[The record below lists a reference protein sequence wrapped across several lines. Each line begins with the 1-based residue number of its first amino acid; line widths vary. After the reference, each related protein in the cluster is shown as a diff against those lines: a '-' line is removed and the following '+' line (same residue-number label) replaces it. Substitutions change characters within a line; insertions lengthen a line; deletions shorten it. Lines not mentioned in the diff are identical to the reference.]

1 MYVKP
6 TNCHPYLLSSSCHHF
21 YCKKCIP
28 YSQALRLNRIFSNNE
43 FFDKIC
49 NDLEKHLLEK
59 DYSEKMVRKEILRA
73 RAIPSDASLEKVN
86 NQEKQQKITFNI
98 TYHPVFRNIGKIL
111 EEYM

>member
-1 MYVKP
+1 
-6 TNCHPYLLSSSCHHF
+6 
-21 YCKKCIP
+21 
-28 YSQALRLNRIFSNNE
+28 
-43 FFDKIC
+43 
-49 NDLEKHLLEK
+49 
-59 DYSEKMVRKEILRA
+59 MVRKEILRA